1 MIYIDINKQTL
12 IPKTCKYIGTTIKLI
27 NLVDKKEYST
37 TVTVESDYA
46 YKADFSDLSL
56 TTGQYKY
63 TIDEYETGLAQYGDF
78 ISNNTKSYNKQVVF
92 KQYNS

>member
-1 MIYIDINKQTL
+1 MIYIDINTEIL

-46 YKADFSDLSL
+46 YKADFSDLNMPV
-56 TTGQYKY
+56 GQYKY
-63 TIDEYETGLAQYGDF
+63 IIGEYETGLAQVGDF